1 VIRGLR
7 VGRIAGIEVR
17 VDWSLAVI
25 LFVLTWGLAT
35 ISLPALEDGYGA
47 PVYWLTAAI
56 TSVVFVLS
64 LLAHELAH
72 SLVARRYGIG
82 VASITLWLF
91 GGVSSLKGEPRT
103 PAADF
108 RIAVV
113 GPLTSVGLGIGF
125 FVITSTLALVHAP
138 GLLVA
143 TGAWLAMINVVL
155 GIFNLLPGAPL
166 DGGRVLRSALWH
178 RHGDRL
184 RAAIS
189 AARAGQG
196 LGVFLVAAGVVEFAF
211 GLGIGG
217 LWLILLGWFL
227 FSAAR
232 SEQASTQLRDALAGV
247 VVRDAM
253 STNPVIAPADL
264 DVDEFLHDWVM
275 RHHFSCFPVADRS
288 GALVGFVTMA
298 RLRSVT
304 PDQRVGTT
312 VGAVSWPI
320 DAVPKASPDEALIAL
335 LERIEGEAGDGRA
348 LVFDADR
355 LVGIITPTDISR
367 VVQWAAFRQETRAP
381 KTGLERSD
389 ISRSTLPT
397 P

>member
-1 VIRGLR
+1 MSRGLR
-7 VGRIAGIEVR
+7 VGRVAGIEVR

-35 ISLPALEDGYGA
+35 VSLPALDDGYTTA
-47 PVYWLTAAI
+47 VYWLTAAA
-56 TSVVFVLS
+56 TSIVFVLS

-72 SLVARRYGIG
+72 SLVARRSGIG

-91 GGVSSLKGEPRT
+91 GGVSSLTGEPRT
-103 PAADF
+103 PGADF

-113 GPLTSVGLGIGF
+113 GPLTSLGLGLGF
-125 FVITSTLALVHAP
+125 FFLAGALAVVHAP
-138 GLLVA
+138 GLLVVA
-143 TGAWLAMINVVL
+143 GAWLAMINVVL
-155 GIFNLLPGAPL
+155 GVFNLLPGAPL
-166 DGGRVLRSALWH
+166 DGGRVLRAALWR
-178 RHGDRL
+178 RHGNRL

-189 AARAGQG
+189 AARAGRG
-196 LGVFLVAAGVVEFAF
+196 LGVFLVVAGVVEFAF
-211 GLGIGG
+211 GFGIGG
-217 LWLILLGWFL
+217 LWLVLLGWFL
-227 FSAAR
+227 FSAAK
-232 SEQASTQLRDALAGV
+232 SEEASTLLRDALAGV

-253 STNPVIAPADL
+253 STNPVVAPADL
-264 DVDEFLHDWVM
+264 DIDEFLHDWVM

-298 RLRSVT
+298 RLRSVP
-304 PDQRVGTT
+304 PDRRAGTS

-320 DAVPKASPDEALIAL
+320 DAVPRASPDEALLAL
-335 LERIEGEAGDGRA
+335 LERLEGDAGDGRA

-367 VVQWAAFRQETRAP
+367 AVQWAAFRQETRGS

-389 ISRSTLPT
+389 ITSSPT